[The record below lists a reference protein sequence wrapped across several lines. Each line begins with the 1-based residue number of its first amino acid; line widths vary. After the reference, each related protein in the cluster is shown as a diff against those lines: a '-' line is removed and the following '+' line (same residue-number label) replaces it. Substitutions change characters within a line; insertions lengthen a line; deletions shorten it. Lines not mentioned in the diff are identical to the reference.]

1 MLGALII
8 VFREVLEAGLII
20 GITLAATRGIAQRG
34 WWISAGVLGGA
45 LGAGLVAVFVRTL
58 SAAFAGV
65 GQELFN
71 AGILSLAVVMLAWHN
86 IWMAQHGR
94 ELAAEMRGVGQAVV
108 AGTTSLTGL
117 ALVVG
122 VAVLREGAEVAL
134 FLYGVAAASEA
145 GSGFDLLLGGVLG
158 LALGAGVG
166 LVTYF
171 GLLRIPSRHLF
182 GVTSWLLAL
191 LAAGM
196 AAQAVAFLEQANL
209 VTALGLT
216 LWDSSDVLSDT
227 SILGRALHTLVGYTD
242 HPTGLQA
249 VIYAVVLTA
258 ILGLTRAARPGA
270 PVSCTAAAA

>member
-8 VFREVLEAGLII
+8 VFREVLEAGLIV
-20 GITLAATRGIAQRG
+20 GITLAATRGIAGRSR
-34 WWISAGVLGGA
+34 WIGAGVLGGA
-45 LGAGLVAVFVRTL
+45 LGAGTVALFVQTL
-58 SAAFAGV
+58 SSAFAGV

-71 AGILSLAVVMLAWHN
+71 ASILSLAVVMLAWHN

-108 AGTTSLTGL
+108 AGTTSLLGL

-134 FLYGVAAASEA
+134 FLYGIAAASEPGA
-145 GSGFDLLLGGVLG
+145 GSGLLLGGAIG
-158 LALGAGVG
+158 LALGAAVG
-166 LVTYF
+166 LVTYL

-182 GVTSWLLAL
+182 GVTSILLAL

-209 VTALGLT
+209 VTALGST
-216 LWDSSDVLSDT
+216 LWDSSDLLSDT
-227 SILGRALHTLVGYTD
+227 SLIGRALHTLIGYTD

-249 VIYAVVLTA
+249 VVYAVVLTI
-258 ILGLTRAARPGA
+258 ILGLTRATKPGA
-270 PVSCTAAAA
+270 PVSHTAAAV